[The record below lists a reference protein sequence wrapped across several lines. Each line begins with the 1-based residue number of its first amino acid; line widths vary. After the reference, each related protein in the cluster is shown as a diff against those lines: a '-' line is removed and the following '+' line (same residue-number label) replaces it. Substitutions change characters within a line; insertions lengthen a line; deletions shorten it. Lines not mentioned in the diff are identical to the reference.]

1 MKTCNNKKTG
11 CYQKNS
17 IFISQYWLIT
27 LVIAVLTT
35 SFQVS
40 AEPIPVVAESPY
52 LRIEAFDHTAIINRM
67 ALDQEKTL
75 LLTVSDDKTARLWNL
90 PGGELRGVLRVPID
104 NGLEGAIYA
113 GALSPDGKTA
123 ILAGSITNNE
133 NSFSIYL
140 YDTANLRMKSRLSK
154 LPSEILH
161 VAYTP
166 DGTRFAAA
174 FGSAGGVIVWDSS
187 SGKKV
192 AEDLKYGAACN
203 WIVFAGDGRMATS
216 SDDGFIRIYN
226 PKMQL
231 LHQIK
236 SSNGKEPYSL
246 SFSEDGHLL
255 AVGYK
260 DKIKVEIIDTTL
272 GKVVKTPSVD
282 GLAGEELSSVAW
294 SGGDLLAAG
303 AAAKGDKRMIR
314 RWPQSGGK
322 PIDVPIAENAI
333 TSLSTLPN
341 GAWLY
346 ATAEPS
352 WGIVTPDGRFL
363 MRHDSPIADFRNIF
377 RHRFA
382 LSGDG
387 LAVEWRLN
395 SKQTARFRFNLTQP
409 DQELTINPPPDAELT
424 SPITNDAVLPVDKW
438 QNTMT
443 PVFKKS
449 PITLGRNET
458 SRSLA
463 IAADHSGFVLG
474 TDHYIRWFDAQGAE
488 LVKMDVPAS
497 AAGVNLSRDGRYL
510 VAALADG
517 ALHWYRLHS
526 AQPGRQASIE
536 EYAGL
541 FLSVD
546 GVRWI
551 AWTKEGFFA
560 HSMNGGKNLAGYHL
574 NRGSNKT
581 PEWIDFGQLYQSF
594 YSPSLLSRK
603 MIGGQ
608 EATLQAQ
615 FAQAQEVVKRLFAEP
630 VPEVEWVEYCLL
642 EKTDTVTRAFRRVEP
657 APVATS
663 ATPAVT
669 PTTTSTGTD
678 SCSPI
683 GKSTTRAFSRA
694 QQPIPTTAAPV
705 TTATAASEVK
715 PEEPVLQTNDLPAGK
730 RLVRL
735 RFKLKERNGGV
746 SEIQLLRNGVV
757 VENANAKTRG
767 FSRATTSPVANS
779 AATPAKENTTKE
791 GEVILERDLELD
803 EGTNRLQVRA
813 YDGRYSANG
822 KSSIV
827 SLVVPAVAA
836 PVETATRG
844 EKPTLHVLSVGVD
857 KYREANNKLNF
868 AVKDAKAVAEL
879 FEGNFSSADFGKVS
893 VLRLYD
899 EQATRSE
906 IENAFGKIASQ
917 VEINPHN
924 DTVVV
929 YLAGHGMN
937 DKDTYYFIPQNSL
950 SEDFVQTA
958 ISQKWLGEKLAK
970 ISEYA
975 KNILVF
981 LDSCH
986 SGAYDPK
993 QSESISKAR
1002 DSFGE
1007 LLMIAAASAKEA
1019 ATDEYKT
1026 PDGKSTNHGVFG
1038 YAVFTG
1044 LMGGEGAV
1052 NRYKKVTALR
1062 LVGFVQEEMM
1072 EISKQHAKYANQHP
1086 VAIPLGKDLTRLEF
1100 PLTTKK

>member
-1 MKTCNNKKTG
+1 MDFCNSKKVG
-11 CYQKNS
+11 FCQHFS
-17 IFISQYWLIT
+17 IFFDKYWFIT
-27 LVIAVLTT
+27 LFLSVLTT

-40 AEPIPVVAESPY
+40 ANPVSATVESPY
-52 LRIEAFDHTAIINRM
+52 LRIETGDHTAIINRM
-67 ALDQEKTL
+67 SLNQDRTL

-90 PGGELRGVLRVPID
+90 PGGELRGVMRVPIGE
-104 NGLEGAIYA
+104 GLEGSLYA
-113 GALSPDGKTA
+113 GALSPDGKTVL
-123 ILAGSITNNE
+123 LAGYITDNE
-133 NSFSIYL
+133 NDRFALYL
-140 YDTANLRMKSRLSK
+140 YDTASLKMKSGMGRLSK
-154 LPSEILH
+154 LPSETLH
-161 VAYTP
+161 LAYTP

-174 FGSAGGVIVWDSS
+174 FNRGIRVWDAS

-192 AEDLKYGAACN
+192 AEDLNYGSSCN
-203 WIVFAGDGRMATS
+203 WITFANDGRMATS
-216 SDDGFIRIYN
+216 SDDGFIRIYDSQI
-226 PKMQL
+226 QL
-231 LHQIK
+231 LHQVK
-236 SSNGKEPYSL
+236 GGDGKQPYGL
-246 SFSEDGHLL
+246 AFSEDGRLL

-260 DKIKVEIIDTTL
+260 DKLKVEIIDTAN
-272 GKVVKTPSVD
+272 GKVMKTPSVD
-282 GLAGEELSSVAW
+282 GLTRENLSSVAW
-294 SGGDLLAAG
+294 SGKDLLAAG
-303 AAAKGDKRMIR
+303 GAADKGDKRIIR
-314 RWPQSGGK
+314 RWPQNGGK
-322 PIDVPIAENAI
+322 PIDVPVAENTI
-333 TSLSTLPN
+333 TSLATMPN
-341 GAWLY
+341 GTWLY

-352 WGIVTPDGRFL
+352 WGIVTLDGRFL
-363 MRHDSPIADFRNIF
+363 VRHDPPVTNFRGIF
-377 RHRFA
+377 HRRFA
-382 LSGDG
+382 LSADG
-387 LAVEWRLN
+387 LVVAWQLN
-395 SKQTARFRFNLTQP
+395 SKQVARFDLSR
-409 DQELTINPPPDAELT
+409 QELTINPRDTGLT
-424 SPITNDAVLPVDKW
+424 PPITHDALLPVDQW
-438 QNTMT
+438 EGTMT
-443 PVFKKS
+443 PIFKKY
-449 PITLGRNET
+449 PIALGRNET

-463 IAADHSGFVLG
+463 IAPDHSGFVLG
-474 TDHYIRWFDAQGAE
+474 TDHYLRWFDAQGTE
-488 LVKMDVPAS
+488 QVKVDVPAP
-497 AAGVNLSRDGRYL
+497 AYGVNLSRDGRYL

-517 ALHWYRLHS
+517 ALHWYRLQPN
-526 AQPGRQASIE
+526 QPGRPASIE

-541 FLSVD
+541 FLSID

-608 EATLQAQ
+608 EAALQAQ

-663 ATPAVT
+663 ATPVVT
-669 PTTTSTGTD
+669 PTTTSTGTG